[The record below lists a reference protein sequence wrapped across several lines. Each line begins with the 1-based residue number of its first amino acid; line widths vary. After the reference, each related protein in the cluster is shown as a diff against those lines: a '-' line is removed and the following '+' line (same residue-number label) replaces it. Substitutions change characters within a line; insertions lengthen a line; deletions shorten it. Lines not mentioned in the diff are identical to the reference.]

1 MYFVL
6 NIKKININQLINNI
20 EELLLELE
28 KNIKDSLR

>member
-6 NIKKININQLINNI
+6 NIKKININQLIKNI